1 MNKNTNQ
8 LKMTSKVLS
17 NEYKEDIKDGT
28 ILTYGSLNEKECDVI
43 SIHVRGKI
51 KPIENKKDYKLE
63 SKQLKENTIKHAT
76 KAFNGCDW
84 INPHHIFTCDFTE
97 KGILYNKPFRFKYQ
111 VYVKPNTKESLS
123 VYKPEILNI
132 TKTINSIID
141 DECKKIGFEIIK

>member
-76 KAFNGCDW
+76 KVFNGCDW

-111 VYVKPNTKESLS
+111 VYVKPNTKE
-123 VYKPEILNI
+123 P
-132 TKTINSIID
+132 
-141 DECKKIGFEIIK
+141 